1 MSKAGMDSPI
11 GGVQIPASPG
21 HRCYSAKRWVDEGS
35 ERMDGI
41 LPWIDQHPALA
52 AWVQA
57 VGSILAIVVA
67 IAVAS
72 NQFREAVKRDRN
84 AWASRLKSIAV
95 ILRIMVDALQ
105 SMYDLQDDP
114 HSEQR
119 TRSLR
124 KAFTLFQTT
133 SLAVSK
139 IPLEDLSSEQFA
151 ITLMAA
157 LDNIAALQKSL
168 EGALRGEMSP
178 KELAEFKELL
188 DSFSEYD
195 GQLQKEIQRIQSM

>member
-1 MSKAGMDSPI
+1 MNS
-11 GGVQIPASPG
+11 
-21 HRCYSAKRWVDEGS
+21 
-35 ERMDGI
+35 I
-41 LPWIDQHPALA
+41 LLWIEQHPGLA
-52 AWVQA
+52 SWVQA

-67 IAVAS
+67 IAVAN
-72 NQFREAVKRDRN
+72 NQFRSAVKRDRD

-95 ILRIMVDALQ
+95 ILRIMVDALN

-157 LDNIAALQKSL
+157 LDNIAALQKFL
-168 EGALRGEMSP
+168 EDALSGEMSD
-178 KELAEFKELL
+178 KELRQFKELV
-188 DSFSEYD
+188 DRFSEYD
-195 GQLQKEIQRIQSM
+195 GQLREEIKRIESM